1 MSGLTDFLQQLSQR
15 RVIRAGVLYA
25 AGVWLILQVADLLAQ
40 AGMVSDDFVRWM
52 ILLALIFFPITLAL
66 TWFFEHPWHGR
77 PWLAMAG
84 DIAMLLIVSLAAGLL
99 AYQQWTKSFTRPVV
113 AVLNLEPTDAQPGT
127 GDLANHLASRFR
139 LFLATMPELQ
149 VLELSSSQHPSLAV
163 LPVTEKAKLLHA
175 DYLLAGTVNQSR
187 QNLRASIQLFDADG
201 NLLWSDRFSDRV
213 INQQQ
218 MQYSIMAAA
227 WPAIGL
233 DESALLRVRE
243 LIRGCSYP
251 ANQDAVKAIATLEG
265 RLGGR
270 ETHSLQDYERM
281 VSELD
286 ALIGGTEEKGLL
298 YLLRARSR
306 WQALNLSPPLKRT
319 VMQRLLMK
327 DLEDAAYL
335 CPTHPDAKLYR
346 LQYTRALERQDAD
359 VVDLLERYPNEA
371 SIRKSLARSAS
382 DNGDTATAIDLA
394 RQAFELDPLAAD
406 MYCFYQQLARTG
418 EDSAWQEQL
427 AIVSGNAGGTNDCQP

>member
-1 MSGLTDFLQQLSQR
+1 MSRLTDFFQQLSKR

-25 AGVWLILQVADLLAQ
+25 AGVWLALQVADLLAQ

-52 ILLALIFFPITLAL
+52 ILLGLIFFPITLAL

-84 DIAMLLIVSLAAGLL
+84 DIAMLSIVSLAAGLL

-113 AVLNLEPTDAQPGT
+113 AMLTLEPTDAQPGT
-127 GDLANHLASRFR
+127 GDLAGHLASRIR
-139 LFLATMPELQ
+139 MLLATMPELQ
-149 VLELSSSQHPSLAV
+149 VLELSSSQHRSLTA
-163 LPVTEKAKLLHA
+163 LPVNKKAELLHA
-175 DYLLAGTVNQSR
+175 DFLLAGTLNQSR

-201 NLLWSDRFSDRV
+201 DLLWSDRFSDRM

-218 MQYSIMAAA
+218 LQYSIMATA
-227 WPAIGL
+227 WPALGL
-233 DESALLRVRE
+233 DESGLLRVRE
-243 LIRGCSYP
+243 LIRGCAYP
-251 ANQDAVKAIATLEG
+251 ADENAVKAIATIEG

-281 VSELD
+281 VLELD
-286 ALIGGTEEKGLL
+286 ALIGSTEEKGLL

-306 WQALNLSPPLKRT
+306 WQALNLSPAIKRT
-319 VMQRLLMK
+319 VLQRLVMK
-327 DLEDAAYL
+327 DLEDTAYL
-335 CPTHPDAKLYR
+335 CPTHPDTQLYR
-346 LQYTRALERQDAD
+346 LRFTRALERQDAGAA
-359 VVDLLERYPNEA
+359 DLLDRYPNEA
-371 SIRKSLARSAS
+371 SIRKSLARIAS
-382 DNGDTATAIDLA
+382 DNGDTETATDLA

-406 MYCFYQQLARTG
+406 MYCFYRQLAQAS

-427 AIVSGNAGGTNDCQP
+427 SLVSGNAGGTNDCQP